1 MLRLQLKQRGVTRWS
16 ASILEVAAIFWQEE
30 IKSND
35 CSTRK
40 RVSKAVAKF
49 GETAAKYSDVR
60 LAALALSAQLLS
72 KGHFDDIVESI
83 DKMVTN
89 LKAEYKED
97 L

>member
-1 MLRLQLKQRGVTRWS
+1 MTRWS
-16 ASILEVAAIFWQEE
+16 ALILEVAVFLWQEE
-30 IKSND
+30 VKSND

-60 LAALALSAQLLS
+60 LAALAVPAHLLS
-72 KGHFDDIVESI
+72 KGRFDDIVESS

>member
-1 MLRLQLKQRGVTRWS
+1 MLTSDDAKHICFNSRSVGYF
-16 ASILEVAAIFWQEE
+16 LEEE

-35 CSTRK
+35 CSTWK
-40 RVSKAVAKF
+40 RVSNAIAKF
-49 GETAAKYSDVR
+49 GETAAKYSEVR
-60 LAALALSAQLLS
+60 LAAFALSAQLSS